1 MMDDIFNHLRN
12 KLEAKSER
20 VGVWGVVSYGK
31 GGGVGLEAMGI
42 SLLEYHGQRRVA
54 RLRECIG

>member
-20 VGVWGVVSYGK
+20 VGGLGGCVLCK
-31 GGGVGLEAMGI
+31 GGLEAMGMG
-42 SLLEYHGQRRVA
+42 LLEYHGQRRVA

>member
-31 GGGVGLEAMGI
+31 GGLEAMGMG
-42 SLLEYHGQRRVA
+42 LLEYHGQRRVA